1 MLLKRKI
8 PPSHK
13 TLYYYEK
20 YEHILTT
27 LVCFDFLEKKNIQLI
42 QIPHD
47 KYHDISYS
55 FAGQSVTVG
64 VSLYVLCL
72 TSMSEV
78 DMVIMK
84 LSQRNF
90 VFLGLGHKINHQ
102 II

>member
-1 MLLKRKI
+1 M
-8 PPSHK
+8 
-13 TLYYYEK
+13 
-20 YEHILTT
+20 
-27 LVCFDFLEKKNIQLI
+27 NIQLI

-47 KYHDISYS
+47 TYHDISYS
-55 FAGQSVTVG
+55 FPGQSVTVG

-90 VFLGLGHKINHQ
+90 VFLGIGHKIN
-102 II
+102 ITLFTTKIMILKYKLYNSKDGFNTCP